1 MNLEEKK
8 VIYTKLI
15 KKVVCC
21 ILQDKQ
27 TLTNVI
33 FKFYGLKV
41 LGTFSTPHANNNV
54 ASAFKKWNENA

>member
-33 FKFYGLKV
+33 FKFYGLEV

-54 ASAFKKWNENA
+54 ASAFEKWNENA